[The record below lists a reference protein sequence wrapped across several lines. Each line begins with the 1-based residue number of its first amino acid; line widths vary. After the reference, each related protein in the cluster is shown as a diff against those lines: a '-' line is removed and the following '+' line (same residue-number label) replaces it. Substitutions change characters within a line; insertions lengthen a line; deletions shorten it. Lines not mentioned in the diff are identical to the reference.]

1 MNIVVVGAALPFP
14 ANSGNR
20 IRTLNLI
27 IRLAERHQ
35 ITLLGTWNPDRDEA
49 RAAREFLGDH
59 HVETVEVAH
68 AVPAKSGPMFH
79 ARLAANLASP
89 HPYSVASHHGPAL
102 SKAVREIA
110 ARGDVDLWQAEWA
123 AGVMALRGLPNA
135 RRVVVAHNVETLIW
149 ERHAETEANPLK
161 RWYIRR
167 QASKFANFEREAY
180 AEADR
185 VIAVSPDDAALVRE
199 RFGCDRVDVVDN
211 GVDRAYFESV
221 VPDRDPDRVLF
232 LGSLEWRPNLDA
244 LNLLLDTIFPA
255 VRTAIPSATLDVVG
269 RNPPRALARRIAEIP
284 GAALHAN
291 VPDVRP
297 FLAGSGVM
305 AVPLRVGGGS
315 RLKILE
321 ALATALPV
329 VSTRVGAE
337 GLELKAGV
345 DLDIVEDEKA
355 MAPAL
360 IAALRDPESSRAKAE
375 HARGHVLERYDWDAL
390 AELMERSWERAI
402 STRSHA
408 EPGNE

>member
-1 MNIVVVGAALPFP
+1 MNIVVVGAALPYP

-167 QASKFANFEREAY
+167 QASKFANFERAAY

-221 VPDRDPDRVLF
+221 VPD
-232 LGSLEWRPNLDA
+232 A

-284 GAALHAN
+284 GVALHAN

-345 DLDIVEDEKA
+345 DLVHFQKR
-355 MAPAL
+355 
-360 IAALRDPESSRAKAE
+360 LR
-375 HARGHVLERYDWDAL
+375 
-390 AELMERSWERAI
+390 
-402 STRSHA
+402 
-408 EPGNE
+408 